1 MRQYNPAPMKKSS
14 LTAFALAAA
23 LLHSVPASAADYG
36 KPLSA
41 AQPVKVSELI
51 ASPDKFVGKVVKVEG
66 LVTDV
71 CAKRGCWMLIAGDKE
86 FQTIRVKVDDGVI
99 VFPME
104 AKGKKAVAEGTFTK
118 IDLSKEQALE
128 YQKHMAEE
136 QKRPFDPK
144 SVTGGMAV
152 YQLKGLGATIQ

>member
-1 MRQYNPAPMKKSS
+1 MKKSIQ
-14 LTAFALAAA
+14 TAIALAATF
-23 LLHSVPASAADYG
+23 LLTVPALAANYG
-36 KPLSA
+36 KDLSA
-41 AQPVKVSELI
+41 VQPVKLSELI
-51 ASPDKFVGKVVKVEG
+51 ASPDKYVGKVVKVEG

-71 CAKRGCWMLIAGDKE
+71 CAKRGCWMTLAGDKE
-86 FQTIRVKVDDGVI
+86 FQTIRIKVDDGVI

-128 YQKHMAEE
+128 YQKHQAEE

-144 SVTGGMAV
+144 SVTGGMTV
-152 YQLKGLGATIQ
+152 YQVKGVGAVIN

>member
-1 MRQYNPAPMKKSS
+1 MNKSAQTALGLAVS
-14 LTAFALAAA
+14 LLLTVPAFAAN
-23 LLHSVPASAADYG
+23 YG
-36 KPLSA
+36 RTLSA
-41 AQPVKVSELI
+41 AQPVKLSELI
-51 ASPDKFVGKVVKVEG
+51 TSPDKYVGKVVKVEG

-71 CAKRGCWMLIAGDKE
+71 CAKRGCWMMLAGDKE

-144 SVTGGMAV
+144 SVTGGMTI
-152 YQLKGLGATIQ
+152 YQVKGLGATIL

>member
-1 MRQYNPAPMKKSS
+1 MKKSV
-14 LTAFALAAA
+14 LTALGLAVT
-23 LLHSVPASAADYG
+23 LLLTVPAFAADYG
-36 KPLSA
+36 KALSA
-41 AQPVKVSELI
+41 AQPVKLSELI
-51 ASPDKFVGKVVKVEG
+51 ASPDKYVGKVVKVEG

-71 CAKRGCWMLIAGDKE
+71 CAKRGCWMMIAGDKE
-86 FQTIRVKVDDGVI
+86 FQTIRIKVDDGVI

-144 SVTGGMAV
+144 SVTGGMTI
-152 YQLKGLGATIQ
+152 YQVKGLGATIL

>member
-1 MRQYNPAPMKKSS
+1 M
-14 LTAFALAAA
+14 
-23 LLHSVPASAADYG
+23 
-36 KPLSA
+36 
-41 AQPVKVSELI
+41 
-51 ASPDKFVGKVVKVEG
+51 
-66 LVTDV
+66 
-71 CAKRGCWMLIAGDKE
+71 
-86 FQTIRVKVDDGVI
+86 DDGVI

-152 YQLKGLGATIQ
+152 YQLKGQGATIQ

>member
-1 MRQYNPAPMKKSS
+1 MKKSS
-14 LTAFALAAA
+14 LTAFVLVAG
-23 LLHSVPASAADYG
+23 LLLSVSASAADYG
-36 KPLSA
+36 KALSA
-41 AQPVKVSELI
+41 AQPVKLSELI
-51 ASPDKFVGKVVKVEG
+51 ASPDKYVGKVVKVEG

-71 CAKRGCWMLIAGDKE
+71 CAKRGCWMMIAGDKE
-86 FQTIRVKVDDGVI
+86 FQTIRIKVDDGVI

-144 SVTGGMAV
+144 SVTGGMTI
-152 YQLKGLGATIQ
+152 YQVKGLGATIL